1 MRRDVFTCS
10 DARLRCSIGC
20 ANETTRSVVFFL
32 PRKFRIAYTPR
43 AAQNLHW
50 LCRIPLTARKESPC
64 IPFKRVPRSSTI
76 RRQRHRHTSSK
87 TTGSYKANTRA
98 AFPRSR
104 CDCCCQ
110 VRWCSQSSAAWRSA
124 SACIRITTPPKT
136 RRPHRRKI
144 AACQWGQPRWQTAT
158 SPRPLLRRR

>member
-1 MRRDVFTCS
+1 MRCRVFTCS
-10 DARLRCSIGC
+10 GARSRRIIGC
-20 ANETTRSVVFFL
+20 TNETTRSVVFFL

-76 RRQRHRHTSSK
+76 RRPCHRHTISM
-87 TTGSYKANTRA
+87 TIGSYRVNTRA

-104 CDCCCQ
+104 CDCCCRA
-110 VRWCSQSSAAWRSA
+110 RWCSPSSAAWRSA
-124 SACIRITTPPKT
+124 SACIRITTPLKT
-136 RRPHRRKI
+136 RRPQRRKI
-144 AACQWGQPRWQTAT
+144 AACQWGQLRCQAAT
-158 SPRPLLRRR
+158 SHRPLL